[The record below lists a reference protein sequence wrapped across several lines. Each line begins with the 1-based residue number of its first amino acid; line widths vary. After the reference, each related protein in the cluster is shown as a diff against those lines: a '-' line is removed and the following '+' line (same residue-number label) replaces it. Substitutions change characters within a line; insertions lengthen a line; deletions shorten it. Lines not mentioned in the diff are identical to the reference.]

1 MIEFSVVIKWCKRSH
16 QRKKSYK
23 TAPAK
28 PVCMGPASTMSAVE
42 MSKGIRIYIYIY
54 TRKYHIYIYVCMY
67 IIYICIL

>member
-1 MIEFSVVIKWCKRSH
+1 MV
-16 QRKKSYK
+16 QTQPPTQKSYK

-42 MSKGIRIYIYIY
+42 MSKGIRIYIY